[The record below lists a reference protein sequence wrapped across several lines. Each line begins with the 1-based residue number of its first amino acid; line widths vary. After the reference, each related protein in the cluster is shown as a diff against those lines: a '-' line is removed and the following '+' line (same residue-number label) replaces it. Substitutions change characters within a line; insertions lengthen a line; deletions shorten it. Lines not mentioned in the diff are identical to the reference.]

1 MSSGLIWRNDF
12 VTKLRLA
19 IVAEW
24 ELESLQIQQPRAF
37 SYDPSETF
45 LSLQAAAL
53 RFHSQF
59 ETIKSERNGQSN
71 ITGGD
76 DSLTV
81 NTTRTASTNMTSLTG
96 GVEWELTEQAAWE
109 VRHLWYQ

>member
-1 MSSGLIWRNDF
+1 M
-12 VTKLRLA
+12 
-19 IVAEW
+19 
-24 ELESLQIQQPRAF
+24 
-37 SYDPSETF
+37 
-45 LSLQAAAL
+45 SLQAAAL

-71 ITGGD
+71 IAGGD

-81 NTTRTASTNMTSLTG
+81 NTTRTAGTNMTSLTG

-109 VRHLWYQ
+109 VRRLGINNRFLVISSLTLYRYGRSL